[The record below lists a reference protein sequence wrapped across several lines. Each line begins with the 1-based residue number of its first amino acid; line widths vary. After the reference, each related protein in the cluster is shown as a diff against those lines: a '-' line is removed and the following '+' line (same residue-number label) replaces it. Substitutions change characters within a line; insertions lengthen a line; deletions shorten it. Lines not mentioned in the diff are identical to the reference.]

1 MQVSSFYSSG
11 CKDFGFYESLR
22 PNKRNKI
29 MKDCIGQFCLDF
41 KSGKAL
47 DNIKAIIS
55 NSYQDEWFSL
65 SWQKEQAIKD
75 DVFKFTRL
83 YYWLC
88 GKEVLDTEVKVSVKF
103 NNGSLDS
110 VVGMVL
116 KDKSGFVAL
125 NIFPGCAERSS
136 GGKSTHTNIN
146 NDLYLLCAKH
156 ELEDIYPGIRVCNI
170 YLTSPEDTS
179 GNMVT
184 SLTENGTLKSNV
196 FMKDFEEYK
205 ERGAFLK
212 CKLKEQIAK
221 VLSIPI
227 KRSCFDCPHEGICK
241 VTMMHTPAINILEED
256 NGDNLYQMPDFT
268 SSQSEV
274 IKHKDGP
281 IRVLAGPGSGKTA
294 VVVGRIQKMM
304 ESGIDSDY
312 ILAITFTREAAGELK
327 RRVESFTSDV
337 PYISTIHSLCYNLL
351 RDNIDLLGREV
362 KLLPSGERSEIIKNL
377 LDVYPPLRG
386 IATIHVEGKTGAIKT
401 VERKLDKLFGKYL
414 GDSAGFLKEESSL
427 GEDFIEFSN
436 AYADIVAKNGYISFT
451 EQITLCTQMLK
462 EHPDVLKM
470 YQDIFKYIMVDEF
483 QDIDESQAEFIYL
496 LASRYKNIMIVGDDD
511 QNIYSFRGGSNKY
524 MLSFEKAFPASKT
537 VVLSENFRSSKALV
551 DAAQSVIRNNRNRLE
566 KEVHSIKGLGTKPV
580 LLNDDSGQTIDGL
593 INEFKKNGG
602 NYKDIAII
610 ATKNNTLEN
619 TALKLK
625 SPCIIDRQIFVKN
638 PLFLVVRDILSIFF
652 NGLEDNYSLYHLL
665 RIYGGVDLRA
675 ASIYEEILKRGYPPL
690 GGTEYGIEN
699 LEDGIYKTMRLL
711 DQILPVIRA
720 GEVKP
725 AFFISTLAVHLDME
739 YSPAFGALVDL
750 LETKGVDSLKSA
762 LSLMDNMI
770 SYGDDTRIDVSKED
784 AVHLLTAHDS
794 KGCEFPMVILLD
806 DFSNEDT
813 EETRRLLYV
822 AITRAKTAL
831 YICTSKE
838 KSIVKE
844 AVA

>member
-11 CKDFGFYESLR
+11 CKDFGFYESLK

-29 MKDCIGQFCLDF
+29 MRDCIKQFCLDF

-47 DNIKAIIS
+47 DTIKAIIS

-88 GKEVLDTEVKVSVKF
+88 GKEAIDTEVKISVKF
-103 NNGSLDS
+103 NNGTLDS
-110 VVGMVL
+110 VVSMVL

-125 NIFPGCAERSS
+125 NIFPGCTERAS

-146 NDLYLLCAKH
+146 NDLYMLCAKH
-156 ELEDIYPGIRVCNI
+156 ELEDTYPGIRVCNI
-170 YLTSPEDTS
+170 YLTSPDDTS

-184 SLTENGTLKSNV
+184 SLTESGTLKSNV

-205 ERGAFLK
+205 EHGRFLK
-212 CKLKEQIAK
+212 CKLKEQIVK
-221 VLSIPI
+221 VLGTPI
-227 KRSCFDCPHEGICK
+227 KKSCFDCPHEDICK
-241 VTMMHTPAINILEED
+241 VTMMHTSSPGILMED
-256 NGDNLYQMPDFT
+256 NGESKYHMPDFT

-274 IKHKDGP
+274 VRHKDGP

-294 VVVGRIQKMM
+294 VVVGRIKKMM
-304 ESGIDSDY
+304 ESGVDSDY
-312 ILAITFTREAAGELK
+312 ILAITFTREAAGELR
-327 RRVESFTSDV
+327 RRVESFTSDI

-377 LDVYPPLRG
+377 LDVYPPLKG

-414 GDSAGFLKEESSL
+414 GDSKSFLKEESSL
-427 GEDFIEFSN
+427 GEDFIDFSK
-436 AYADIVAKNGYISFT
+436 AYADIIAKNGYISFT

-462 EHPDVLKM
+462 EHPDVLRM

-483 QDIDESQAEFIYL
+483 QDIDKGQAEFIYL

-551 DAAQSVIRNNRNRLE
+551 DAAQAVIRNNRNRLE
-566 KEVHSIKGLGTKPV
+566 KKVHSIKGLGTKPI
-580 LLNDDSGQTIDGL
+580 LLNDGSGQTIDDL
-593 INEFKKNGG
+593 INKFRRKGG
-602 NYKDIAII
+602 NYNDIAII
-610 ATKNNTLEN
+610 ATKNSTLET

-625 SPCIIDRQIFVKN
+625 SPCIIDRQILTKN
-638 PLFLVVRDILSIFF
+638 PLFLVLRDVLSVFF

-665 RIYGGVDLRA
+665 RMYGGVDLRA
-675 ASIYEEILKRGYPPL
+675 TSIYEEILNHGYSPL
-690 GGTEYGIEN
+690 GGTGYEMEN
-699 LEDGIYKTMRLL
+699 MEDGVYKTMRLL
-711 DQILPVIRA
+711 DQVLPVIRA

-725 AFFISTLAVHLDME
+725 AFFISTLAIYLDME
-739 YSPAFGALVDL
+739 CSPAFGALVNL
-750 LETKGVDSLKSA
+750 FETKGVDSLKSA
-762 LSLMDNMI
+762 LSLMNSMI

-806 DFSNEDT
+806 DFSSEDT

-822 AITRAKTAL
+822 AITRAKSAL

-838 KSIVKE
+838 RTIVKE